1 MTEPEKPVVAITRAN
16 ELLHIA
22 PAAEVL
28 GHIGTEEANVPLA
41 DRPAWDFYTDTGKVL
56 VRTDDPVTGD
66 PRLDPDPAADDP
78 TALDRQ
84 LLVDRIDAFLAAVQ
98 VETTRDLLTG
108 IEPEHV
114 RTPRAVGDLPDVVV
128 GLAAVMS
135 LNSVASQPDVRD
147 WIHNFGH
154 RIFG

>member
-1 MTEPEKPVVAITRAN
+1 MTEPEKPVVAITKGN

-22 PAAEVL
+22 LAADVL
-28 GHIGTEEANVPLA
+28 GHIHDEEKTVPPA
-41 DRPAWDFYTDTGKVL
+41 GRPAWDFYTATGEVL
-56 VRTDDPVTGD
+56 VRTTDPATGQ
-66 PRLDPDPAADDP
+66 PRLDPDPTADDP

-98 VETTRDLLTG
+98 VEATKDLLTG

-128 GLAAVMS
+128 GLAAVMTPH
-135 LNSVASQPDVRD
+135 AIFSQPDVRD
-147 WIHNFGH
+147 WIHNLGH